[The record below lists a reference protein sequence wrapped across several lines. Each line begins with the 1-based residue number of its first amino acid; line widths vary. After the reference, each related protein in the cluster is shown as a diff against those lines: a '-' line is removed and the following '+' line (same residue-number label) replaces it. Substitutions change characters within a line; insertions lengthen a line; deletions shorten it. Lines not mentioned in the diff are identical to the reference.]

1 MYNKILRESKK
12 LFFSR
17 QLQSNANNLK
27 KTWEIL
33 NEAINKRKPSSLI
46 DSLKIYGKIETDP
59 QKMAD
64 QFNKFFTSIA
74 TEIATSI
81 NPVIPIPVPT
91 VETLLADED
100 KFSMSSNP
108 VSQLELSQAL
118 NKLLDKRS
126 LDLNNISMY
135 LFKKIIHVI
144 QTPLLHIFNRSLVTG
159 IVPSK
164 FKVVKV
170 VPIFKSGDTS
180 DMNNYRPISLICNF
194 CKILEKIVFLRLSDF
209 LAEKNIIS
217 PEQFGFRPSHS
228 TIHPMTQILNA
239 AASTLNAKKHMLIIF
254 CDLKKAFDTCNIGIL
269 LKKMQKMGITGT
281 ELLWFESFLTDRK
294 QYVSINFA
302 KALF

>member
-46 DSLKIYGKIETDP
+46 DSLKIYGNSETDP
-59 QKMAD
+59 QKIAD

-74 TEIATSI
+74 TEIASTI

-239 AASTLNAKKHMLIIF
+239 AASTLNAK
-254 CDLKKAFDTCNIGIL
+254 NIC
-269 LKKMQKMGITGT
+269 
-281 ELLWFESFLTDRK
+281 
-294 QYVSINFA
+294 
-302 KALF
+302 